1 MAARAMW
8 KGVVRIGGTKL
19 PVKLYSAVQDH
30 TIHFRL
36 LHKTDEAPVK
46 QQMVDSETGDAVDFK
61 DAKKAF
67 PVMRNRMVLIEK
79 EEIEKLEPKESRDIE
94 VKRFVDP
101 ADIDHRWFERAYYLG
116 PDGDSGAYFAL
127 AEALKKK
134 NKEGVARWVMRKKD
148 YVGALR
154 EHDGYL
160 VLIVL
165 RYAEEVVDSSALP
178 RPEGRPLL
186 AKEIAMGEQLVEALA
201 GEFDPSQFRDEY
213 RDRVMDLIRTK
224 ERGGKVKVTTFR
236 PKKTADDALTGAL
249 AASLSGLRKK
259 SA

>member
-1 MAARAMW
+1 MQSIESVAA
-8 KGVVRIGGTKL
+8 
-19 PVKLYSAVQDH
+19 
-30 TIHFRL
+30 
-36 LHKTDEAPVK
+36 
-46 QQMVDSETGDAVDFK
+46 
-61 DAKKAF
+61 
-67 PVMRNRMVLIEK
+67 
-79 EEIEKLEPKESRDIE
+79 
-94 VKRFVDP
+94 
-101 ADIDHRWFERAYYLG
+101 
-116 PDGDSGAYFAL
+116 
-127 AEALKKK
+127 AEAVLDSMGLLL
-134 NKEGVARWVMRKKD
+134 NSYRCGRCLVVNVCGNVGVGTAGLLSAR
-148 YVGALR
+148 LR
-154 EHDGYL
+154 AAMDGYL

-224 ERGGKVKVTTFR
+224 ERGGKVKVTKFR
-236 PKKTADDALTGAL
+236 PKKTGDDALTGAL